1 MLELGGGDTG
11 LPPTIYEACSPHWLN
26 GTDFTPARMQEPKAA
41 RGLGECSGGG
51 LRASLMLAASH
62 SPSIYIVLD
71 REVPVVPFRMQ
82 VDM

>member
-1 MLELGGGDTG
+1 
-11 LPPTIYEACSPHWLN
+11 
-26 GTDFTPARMQEPKAA
+26 MQEPKAA